1 MFSARLRLPAD
12 IPLEQVSGSNAG
24 RHARFAVGWPGRHL
38 GAPGTHCAL
47 PPPESAAAN
56 THLPWSTHWHPP
68 QVTRLV
74 DETLEMTELSRLQ
87 HGIVGEGGGGAG
99 LSVEQRKRLSI
110 AVELVAAPAV
120 MFLVR
125 PLWMLWLL
133 WPLPGAPSAAC
144 CGCCARG
151 QAAPASGRCLIAE
164 GASHRRALP
173 RTHAWLTRCLRLS
186 SQDEPTSGLDA
197 RAAAIVMRAIQNVA
211 KTNRTVVVT
220 M

>member
-1 MFSARLRLPAD
+1 MCCGTARQAFGRP
-12 IPLEQVSGSNAG
+12 
-24 RHARFAVGWPGRHL
+24 RHASHASPHRHQPLQNTRSPWP
-38 GAPGTHCAL
+38 THR
-47 PPPESAAAN
+47 
-56 THLPWSTHWHPP
+56 HPP

-164 GASHRRALP
+164 GAPHLRALP
-173 RTHAWLTRCLRLS
+173 RTHAWLGRCPRSS